1 MNKKNIYIQHDKLK
15 RNVGLGTLFKNG
27 KYIFLRLY
35 RQQNPPQTNRLIG
48 LFALTYAGH
57 FWQNLQ
63 FNKESLVLSFRL
75 GSSFLC

>member
-1 MNKKNIYIQHDKLK
+1 MLAWVRFSKTAN
-15 RNVGLGTLFKNG
+15 
-27 KYIFLRLY
+27 IFLRLY
-35 RQQNPPQTNRLIG
+35 RQQNPQTDPLERQSIG

-75 GSSFLC
+75 WGFIFMLTT